1 MKNIILY
8 INLIIV
14 TIIGFSS
21 CSKQNATQDRT
32 AAEIINNPSYTA
44 MSFGGY
50 RHLTRDTVPSVTD
63 LKEDVRILSAMGIK
77 LIRLYD
83 TQLGQ
88 TPNLLQAISELK
100 QEDKSLELYVMLGAW
115 IEAENSRTD
124 SVNHHKENIIGNTA
138 EIEKAVEYTN
148 KYPDIVKCISVGNEA
163 MVHWAASYNVTQDV
177 ILKWVK
183 YLQALKQE
191 DKLPKDVWITSSDNF
206 ASWGGGD
213 GSYHTDLLLELYK
226 SVDFISVHTYPF
238 HDTFYN
244 PSYWYVPEEEANL
257 DAIVQ
262 IDRAMERAVAYT
274 KMQYMSVVNYM
285 HSIGI
290 NKPVVIGETGWA
302 SLDGAYSPSAD
313 ASADISINIQ
323 KIINQEQT
331 MYGLNGSKA
340 ADEYK
345 EKLYYDRLREW
356 TAKDSITCFYFEIF
370 DEPWKDAKHPSGT
383 ENHFGLIDI
392 NGHAKYALWNLVDD
406 GTFKGLKRNGKA
418 ISKSFN
424 GNRESLM
431 KTVLPPPLIT
441 TKE

>member
-1 MKNIILY
+1 MKLIILY

-21 CSKQNATQDRT
+21 CSKQQVAEDRT
-32 AAEIINNPSYTA
+32 AAEIINNPNYPA

-50 RHLTRDTVPSVTD
+50 RKLSRDTVPSVSD

-100 QEDKSLELYVMLGAW
+100 KEDKSLELYVMLGAW

-124 SVNHHKENIIGNTA
+124 SVHHDKENVVGNTA

-148 KYPDIVKCISVGNEA
+148 KYPDIVKCIAVGNEA
-163 MVHWAASYNVTQDV
+163 MVHWAASYNVTQDI

-191 DKLPKDVWITSSDNF
+191 NKLPKDVWITCSDNF

-213 GSYHTDLLLELYK
+213 SSYHTDLLKELYQ

-244 PSYWYVPEEEANL
+244 PSYWHIPLEEANL
-257 DAIVQ
+257 DSIVQ

-274 KMQYMSVVNYM
+274 KTQYLSVVNYM
-285 HSIGI
+285 RSIGF
-290 NKPVVIGETGWA
+290 NKPVIIGETGWA
-302 SLDGAYSPSAD
+302 TLDGAYS
-313 ASADISINIQ
+313 ASANASVDINLNIQ
-323 KIINQEQT
+323 KVINQEQT

-356 TAKDSITCFYFEIF
+356 TSQDSITCFYFEIF
-370 DEPWKDAKHPSGT
+370 DEPWKDYKHPNGT

-392 NGHAKYALWNLVDD
+392 DGHAKYALWNLVDD
-406 GTFKGLKRNGKA
+406 GTFNGLTRNGKA
-418 ISKSFN
+418 ITKSFN
-424 GNRESLM
+424 GNRELLM
-431 KTVLPPPLIT
+431 KGVLPPPIST
-441 TKE
+441 NK